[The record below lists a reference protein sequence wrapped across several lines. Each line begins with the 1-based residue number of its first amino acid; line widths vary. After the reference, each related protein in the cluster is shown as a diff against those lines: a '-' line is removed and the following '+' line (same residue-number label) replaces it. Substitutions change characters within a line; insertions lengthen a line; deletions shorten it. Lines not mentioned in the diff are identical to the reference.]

1 MRLFG
6 ALVQACVVV
15 VSCNAAKSE
24 TLAATCTNPNALGI
38 TRTLTVDPAVERRVG
53 TMQYPTTLPLQDHE
67 VVLTFDDGPLPR
79 YSNAILDI
87 LASQCLH
94 ATYFLVGDMAKA
106 FPATVRRIAAEGHT
120 IGTHSESH
128 PFTFRTMSMDR
139 AQNEINEGIAAV
151 TAALGNDGT
160 VAPFF
165 RIPGLLRREEV
176 EDYLSEHKITTFSA
190 DVPSDDWRHI
200 KAGEIVKRTMSR
212 LEAKGRG
219 IILMHDIHAVTV
231 AALPMLLEQLKSHDY
246 RVAHLKP
253 TQSAQPSPADVPLIT
268 QLPDLQPLLETH
280 GPVAAMHPA
289 APGANSAD

>member
-1 MRLFG
+1 MRWNG
-6 ALVQACVVV
+6 ALIIACAVV
-15 VSCNAAKSE
+15 VSCNAALSE
-24 TLAATCTNPNALGI
+24 AALAGNCTNPNALG
-38 TRTLTVDPAVERRVG
+38 TARTLTVDPVAEPRVG
-53 TMQYPTTLPLQDHE
+53 TMQYPSTLPLNDHE

-87 LASQCLH
+87 LAAQCVQ

-128 PFTFRTMSMDR
+128 PFTFRTMPMDR
-139 AQNEINEGIAAV
+139 AQNEINDGIAAV
-151 TAALGNDGT
+151 TTALGDAGA

-165 RIPGLLRREEV
+165 RIPGLLRREAV
-176 EDYLSEHKITTFSA
+176 EDYLADRKISTFSA

-231 AALPMLLEQLKSHDY
+231 AALPMLLDQLKSHGY
-246 RVAHLKP
+246 RVVHLKP
-253 TQSAQPSPADVPLIT
+253 MPPQQPAPQEVPLIA
-268 QLPDLQPLLETH
+268 QLPDLQPLPETH
-280 GPVAAMHPA
+280 GPVAAVHTA
-289 APGANSAD
+289 APASAD